1 MIPDAECVKIVA
13 EILTDLE
20 LGDFVVKVNHRQLL
34 DGIFAACGVPAAK
47 FRPVCSAVDKLDKL
61 EWEEVKKEIV
71 EEKGI
76 EPTVADKIGSYVK
89 LTGEI
94 AYSININKVNL
105 TKFL

>member
-1 MIPDAECVKIVA
+1 
-13 EILTDLE
+13 
-20 LGDFVVKVNHRQLL
+20 
-34 DGIFAACGVPAAK
+34 
-47 FRPVCSAVDKLDKL
+47 L